1 MNLYI
6 NPEKTPAAVQAK
18 SGGTPVS
25 SLRLKRGAHLELSVI
40 ILGSSNAGNLRFG
53 VKAKGDYEGEL
64 LAYAEV
70 AEGENTEDGTRF
82 TLPLHIASD
91 ALNTAL
97 QVGSGNSPAVATLS
111 AVAEFAWQQDG
122 SERLSDT
129 LSTTILNDIIRLSGE
144 APEPIGQYPAPGLV
158 ATKSWVNNLRASA
171 ASAGLVLLEADL
183 ILESGHT
190 AIALTPAGAIAVP
203 RASLTQAGTVQLG
216 TSATLNGLNVL
227 PVGQDPQGRLAV
239 DASGLSAYDSAVRG
253 GFVGTEAQWIASLK
267 GEQGEQGEQGIPGEP
282 GADGISPDIDETAA
296 RAVELLAEPAPVS
309 IRHSTCEGKD
319 NANFL
324 WAQIGGEHLKAGKL
338 TALWLPCRSSNSAG
352 LSTIPLY
359 LSIWQRMQPG
369 DTNFT
374 WLGTSTN
381 SVTQAVGLT
390 TCWKFDSLPLNGD
403 AIRICP
409 VSSPDE
415 NWSTSYT
422 LGSRVAAASGCNI
435 HASTGTSNH
444 LVQLQMD
451 LTIETYRYA
460 PGTHLDDTTS
470 HLSADEHEA
479 LTALL
484 AKKDDLLAL
493 LTTTT
498 T

>member
-40 ILGSSNAGNLRFG
+40 ILGSNNAGNLRFG

-70 AEGENTEDGTRF
+70 AEGENTGEGTRF

-144 APEPIGQYPAPGLV
+144 APEPIGQYPAPELV

-216 TSATLNGLNVL
+216 PRATRRR
-227 PVGQDPQGRLAV
+227 RL
-239 DASGLSAYDSAVRG
+239 R
-253 GFVGTEAQWIASLK
+253 
-267 GEQGEQGEQGIPGEP
+267 
-282 GADGISPDIDETAA
+282 
-296 RAVELLAEPAPVS
+296 
-309 IRHSTCEGKD
+309 
-319 NANFL
+319 
-324 WAQIGGEHLKAGKL
+324 
-338 TALWLPCRSSNSAG
+338 
-352 LSTIPLY
+352 PLR
-359 LSIWQRMQPG
+359 L
-369 DTNFT
+369 
-374 WLGTSTN
+374 
-381 SVTQAVGLT
+381 
-390 TCWKFDSLPLNGD
+390 
-403 AIRICP
+403 
-409 VSSPDE
+409 
-415 NWSTSYT
+415 
-422 LGSRVAAASGCNI
+422 
-435 HASTGTSNH
+435 
-444 LVQLQMD
+444 
-451 LTIETYRYA
+451 
-460 PGTHLDDTTS
+460 
-470 HLSADEHEA
+470 
-479 LTALL
+479 
-484 AKKDDLLAL
+484 
-493 LTTTT
+493 
-498 T
+498 

>member
-91 ALNTAL
+91 
-97 QVGSGNSPAVATLS
+97 
-111 AVAEFAWQQDG
+111 
-122 SERLSDT
+122 T

-144 APEPIGQYPAPGLV
+144 APEPIGQYPAPELV

-183 ILESGHT
+183 ILENGHT

-203 RASLTQAGTVQLG
+203 RASLTQAG

-267 GEQGEQGEQGIPGEP
+267 GEQGEPGEQGIPGEP

-381 SVTQAVGLT
+381 SATQAVGLT
-390 TCWKFDSLPLNGD
+390 TCWKFDSLPLNGET
-403 AIRICP
+403 IRICP
-409 VSSPDE
+409 VSAPDE

-422 LGSRVAAASGCNI
+422 LGSRVAAASGCSI
-435 HASTGTSNH
+435 HASAGTSNH

-493 LTTTT
+493 LTTT
-498 T
+498 

>member
-1 MNLYI
+1 M
-6 NPEKTPAAVQAK
+6 
-18 SGGTPVS
+18 
-25 SLRLKRGAHLELSVI
+25 
-40 ILGSSNAGNLRFG
+40 
-53 VKAKGDYEGEL
+53 
-64 LAYAEV
+64 
-70 AEGENTEDGTRF
+70 
-82 TLPLHIASD
+82 
-91 ALNTAL
+91 
-97 QVGSGNSPAVATLS
+97 
-111 AVAEFAWQQDG
+111 
-122 SERLSDT
+122 
-129 LSTTILNDIIRLSGE
+129 
-144 APEPIGQYPAPGLV
+144 
-158 ATKSWVNNLRASA
+158 
-171 ASAGLVLLEADL
+171 
-183 ILESGHT
+183 
-190 AIALTPAGAIAVP
+190 
-203 RASLTQAGTVQLG
+203 QLG
-216 TSATLNGLNVL
+216 TAAILNGLNVL

-296 RAVELLAEPAPVS
+296 RAVELLAEPAPAS

-381 SVTQAVGLT
+381 SATQAVGLT
-390 TCWKFDSLPLNGD
+390 TCWKFDSLPLNGET
-403 AIRICP
+403 IRICP
-409 VSSPDE
+409 VSAPDE

-493 LTTTT
+493 LTTT
-498 T
+498 